1 MRLSKLAEWA
11 LAPVHAVKPGLAP
24 IRLIPKFSCDK
35 ALAALSRKAGET
47 VRMLRYMFALLGLLF
62 FVGDV
67 VAGEAVAKKPPN
79 ILMIA
84 IDDLNDWVGCLD
96 GHPQVQTPHIDRLAK
111 RGTVFTNAH
120 CQAPLCNASRTSLMT
135 GLRPSSTGVYGLAPW
150 FRTVP
155 EFADVVTMPQ
165 HLAAHG
171 YRTASTGK
179 LYHGGYG
186 RRPTDTEFQALG
198 PGISVG
204 AKPEGKLVNTPH
216 PHPQVDWGWFP
227 HRDEDKGD
235 WHIAD
240 WAIARLQEEGKGAES
255 KLESKSEQPFFL
267 TVGFFLPHVPCYA
280 TEKWFQKYPLET
292 LQLPNCPLDD
302 RDDTP
307 RFSWYMH
314 WKLPEPRLRFL
325 QEANQHKNL
334 VRSYLACISFVDDQV
349 GRVLDALEKN
359 GLEEDTLVVLWSD
372 HGWHLG
378 EKLITGKTTLWERS
392 TRVPLV
398 FAGPGVS
405 GGAECR
411 SPVELLDIYPTLIEV
426 ADLAAKPE
434 LEGVSLAAQLQ
445 ESQAQRIRPAITT
458 HNQNNHA
465 VRSTRWR
472 YIRYADGSE
481 ELYDTQNDRD
491 ELNNLAG
498 EEKYASVMAEHRRW
512 LPEKNLP
519 LAPGSRL
526 RILDYQDGKAVWEG
540 EPIDPSDPIPGI
552 EVGS

>member
-1 MRLSKLAEWA
+1 
-11 LAPVHAVKPGLAP
+11 
-24 IRLIPKFSCDK
+24 
-35 ALAALSRKAGET
+35 
-47 VRMLRYMFALLGLLF
+47 MLRYMIALLGLLLF
-62 FVGDV
+62 G
-67 VAGEAVAKKPPN
+67 GEAVAGDTDAGDAVAKKRPN

-84 IDDLNDWVGCLD
+84 IDDLNDWVGCLN

-111 RGTVFTNAH
+111 RGTVFMNAH
-120 CQAPLCNASRTSLMT
+120 CQSPLCNASRTSLMT

-155 EFADVVTMPQ
+155 EFADLVTMPQ

-179 LYHGGYG
+179 IYHGGYG
-186 RRPTDTEFQALG
+186 RRPRDNEFETLG
-198 PGISVG
+198 PGASVG
-204 AKPEGKLVNTPH
+204 AKPAKKLVETPD
-216 PHPQVDWGWFP
+216 PHPQVDWGLFP
-227 HRDEDKGD
+227 HRDEEKGD
-235 WHIAD
+235 WHVAD
-240 WAIARLQEEGKGAES
+240 WAIARLQEEGKEAES
-255 KLESKSEQPFFL
+255 KPEQPFFL

-280 TEKWFQKYPLET
+280 TEKWFNLYPPET

-307 RFSWYMH
+307 RFSWYLH

-378 EKLITGKTTLWERS
+378 EKLITGKNSLWECS

-398 FAGPGVS
+398 FAGPDIAE
-405 GGAECR
+405 GAKCR
-411 SPVELLDIYPTLIEV
+411 SPVELLDIYPTLIEL
-426 ADLAAKPE
+426 ADLSKKPE

-445 ESQAQRIRPAITT
+445 ESHTPRTRPAITT

-465 VRSTRWR
+465 VRSERWR
-472 YIRYADGSE
+472 YIRYADDSE
-481 ELYDTQNDRD
+481 ELYDTQNDPE
-491 ELNNLAG
+491 ELHNLAG
-498 EEKYASVMAEHRRW
+498 EEKYASVMVEHRRW

-519 LAPGSRL
+519 LAPGSRS
-526 RILDYQDGKAVWEG
+526 RILDYQGGKAVWEG
-540 EPIDPSDPIPGI
+540 ETIGPGDQIPGI
-552 EVGS
+552 RVKE